1 MALLAV
7 KRTSDADYPKHIKA
21 LICGPA
27 GSGKTLIS
35 TTFPNP
41 WFLSAE
47 GGLMSIVERDIPY
60 TVLPDPEG
68 TPTYDALQE
77 VKKRLE
83 QPPAVRAKQ
92 FGFPVDTLVV
102 DTIDEVSRLL
112 LSEKML
118 KERHDTATL
127 QDYGWLK
134 ERMTWF
140 VQGLRGLDI
149 HVVFTCHLKSR
160 EVDGK
165 QQSIPAIEGGF
176 SEKIADYVD
185 LAMVLKSDVRT
196 RIAADGSSSEKYLE
210 RYLQT
215 FPDSMDWIKDRSGKL
230 PYEVPVNFEDDYQ
243 RLAELIYGANIPAVT
258 DVTASDAESVVGVT
272 TEVDANAI
280 AQAVED
286 AQDASEGRYT
296 CEECGN
302 KFDEEDQDSISKI
315 KFDGKSFCEPCF
327 KSKS

>member
-1 MALLAV
+1 MTNMALLAV
-7 KRTSDADYPKHIKA
+7 KRTGAADYPKHIKA

-77 VKKRLE
+77 VKSRLE
-83 QPPAVRAKQ
+83 QTPAVREKQ

-112 LSEKML
+112 LSEKMA

-149 HVVFTCHLKSR
+149 HVVFTCHLKGR
-160 EVDGK
+160 EIDGK
-165 QQSIPAIEGGF
+165 QVLIPAIEGGF

-185 LAMVLKSDVRT
+185 LALVLKSTPTTKV
-196 RIAADGSSSEKYLE
+196 IGSHSERVIE
-210 RYLQT
+210 RFLQT

-230 PYEVPVNFEDDYQ
+230 PYEIPVNFKDDYQ
-243 RLAELIYGANIPAVT
+243 RLAEYIYGPEGPVVSDEETETVAVE
-258 DVTASDAESVVGVT
+258 AEPEEAAPDT
-272 TEVDANAI
+272 TE
-280 AQAVED
+280 
-286 AQDASEGRYT
+286 GRF
-296 CEECGN
+296 ECSN
-302 KFDEEDQDSISKI
+302 CSTKFDEEDQDSISKI
-315 KFDGKSFCEPCF
+315 KHGVTLCADCF

>member
-7 KRTSDADYPKHIKA
+7 RRTGAADYPKHIKA

-60 TVLPDPEG
+60 TVLPDPGG

-77 VKKRLE
+77 VKSRLE
-83 QPPAVRAKQ
+83 QSPAVREKQ

-112 LSEKML
+112 LSEKMA

-149 HVVFTCHLKSR
+149 HVVFTCHLKGR
-160 EVDGK
+160 EIDGK
-165 QQSIPAIEGGF
+165 QVLIPAIEGGF

-185 LAMVLKSDVRT
+185 LALVLKSTPTTKV
-196 RIAADGSSSEKYLE
+196 IGSHTE
-210 RYLQT
+210 RVIERFLQT

-230 PYEVPVNFEDDYQ
+230 PYEIPVNFEDDYQ
-243 RLAELIYGANIPAVT
+243 RIAEYVYGPDGPGVDSEVET
-258 DVTASDAESVVGVT
+258 VSEPEVEVQTETVPDVP
-272 TEVDANAI
+272 
-280 AQAVED
+280 
-286 AQDASEGRYT
+286 EGRYE
-296 CEECGN
+296 CSECGD
-302 KFDEEDQDSISKI
+302 KFDEEDQDSISRI
-315 KFDGKSFCEPCF
+315 KFQAPLCATCF

>member
-7 KRTSDADYPKHIKA
+7 KRTGAADYPKHIKA

-47 GGLMSIVERDIPY
+47 GGLMSIAERNIPY

-68 TPTYDALQE
+68 QGTYEALQE

-92 FGFPVDTLVV
+92 FGFPVDTLVI

-112 LSEKML
+112 LTEKMA

-140 VQGLRGLDI
+140 VQSLRNMDI

-160 EVDGK
+160 EIDGK
-165 QQSIPAIEGGF
+165 QVLIPAIEGGF

-185 LAMVLKSDVRT
+185 LAMVLKSSPTTKVVNGVST
-196 RIAADGSSSEKYLE
+196 RVIE
-210 RYLQT
+210 RFLQT
-215 FPDSMDWIKDRSGKL
+215 FPDSSDWIKDRSGKL
-230 PYEVPVNFEDDYQ
+230 PYEVPVNFEDDYE
-243 RLAELIYGANIPAVT
+243 RLVTYIYGADGIPEATEAT
-258 DVTASDAESVVGVT
+258 DSEAEAEVPEPEASPVETAPDAT
-272 TEVDANAI
+272 
-280 AQAVED
+280 
-286 AQDASEGRYT
+286 EGRYT
-296 CEECGN
+296 CEDCST
-302 KFDEEDQDSISKI
+302 KFDEEDQESISKI
-315 KFDGKSFCEPCF
+315 RFGGHVYCASCLE
-327 KSKS
+327 SKS